1 VSGEWYLE
9 TPGQDKDQKLYT
21 DVEVLDHAKN
31 QLLTQVGRG
40 TPMGQLLRRYWMPI
54 AAVSE
59 FDNISIKP
67 VRLMGEDLTLYKDLS
82 GAFGLIDRHCP
93 HRRADL
99 SYGFVEQCGLR
110 CNYHGWRFDETGQCV
125 EQPWEDVAAPEARFR
140 DKIHIKAYPVETK
153 AGLIWAYLGPQPAP
167 LVPDWEPFSWQN
179 GFVQIVF
186 ANVPCNWLQ
195 CQENSI
201 DPLHFEW
208 MHMNWS
214 VRLGLDGKD
223 ARTGPYSPRHLKLE
237 FEEFDYGFV
246 YRRLREGMAES
257 DSMWTTGRVCL
268 WPNALFPGD
277 HFEWRVP
284 VDDENTLSV
293 TWSFTRVPREQE
305 PYKQKSIPA
314 WHGPVKDENGK
325 LITSHVMNQ
334 DFVAWIGQG
343 TIADRTQE
351 HLGTGDRGV
360 ILLRKQL
367 LDDLAAIEKG
377 EDPKGVIRDP
387 QVNFC
392 VPLPVAE
399 RLYLTGSLSREE
411 LLKHPILGKQ
421 YQYEGGYPFQAGQPE
436 NVRVA
441 YAEAMGISD

>member
-1 VSGEWYLE
+1 M
-9 TPGQDKDQKLYT
+9 
-21 DVEVLDHAKN
+21 LDHAKN
-31 QLLTQVGRG
+31 RLLTQVGPE

-59 FDNISIKP
+59 FESVSIKP
-67 VRLMGEDLTLYKDLS
+67 VRLMGEDLTLYKDL
-82 GAFGLIDRHCP
+82 GGDFGLIDRHCP

-99 SYGFVEQCGLR
+99 SYGFVESCGLR
-110 CNYHGWRFDETGQCV
+110 CNYHGWRFDQTGQCV
-125 EQPWEDVAAPEARFR
+125 EQPWEDIAAPEARFK
-140 DKIHIKAYPVETK
+140 DKIRIKAYPVEAK
-153 AGLIWAYLGPQPAP
+153 AGLVWAYLGPQPAP
-167 LVPDWEPFSWQN
+167 LVPDWEPFSWKN

-186 ANVPCNWLQ
+186 ADVPCNWLQ

-214 VRLGLDGKD
+214 VRLDEKL
-223 ARTGPYSPRHLKLE
+223 GPYSPRHLKLE
-237 FEEFDYGFV
+237 FEEFEHGFV
-246 YRRLREGMAES
+246 YRRLREGMTER

-284 VDDENTLSV
+284 IDDEHTLSV
-293 TWSFTRVPREQE
+293 TWAFTRVPREQE
-305 PYKQKSIPA
+305 PYVQERIPG
-314 WHGPVKDENGK
+314 WHGPVKDPETGRW
-325 LITSHVMNQ
+325 ISSHVMNQ

-360 ILLRKQL
+360 ILLRQRFF
-367 LDDLAAIEKG
+367 DDLAAIGRG
-377 EDPKGVIRDP
+377 EDLKGIIRDP
-387 QVNFC
+387 AANVS

-399 RLYLTGSLSREE
+399 RRFLTESISREE
-411 LLKHPILGKQ
+411 LLKHPVLGKQ
-421 YQYEGGYPFQAGQPE
+421 YAGEYPFQAGQPE
-436 NVRVA
+436 EVRRA
-441 YAEAMGISD
+441 YAEAMGI

>member
-1 VSGEWYLE
+1 M
-9 TPGQDKDQKLYT
+9 
-21 DVEVLDHAKN
+21 LDHARN
-31 QLLTQVGRG
+31 QLLTQVGSQ

-59 FDNISIKP
+59 FESISIKP
-67 VRLMGEDLTLYKDLS
+67 VRLLGEDLTLYKDLS

-110 CNYHGWRFDETGQCV
+110 CNYHGWRFDNTGQCI
-125 EQPWEDVAAPEARFR
+125 EQPWEDVAAPEARFK
-140 DKIHIKAYPVETK
+140 DKIHIKAYPVEAK
-153 AGLIWAYLGPQPAP
+153 AGLLWAYLGPQPAP

-186 ANVPCNWLQ
+186 ADVPCNWLQ

-214 VRLGLDGKD
+214 VRLGLGGKD
-223 ARTGPYSPRHLKLE
+223 KSGPYSPRHLKLE

-246 YRRLREGMAES
+246 YRRLREGMTER

-284 VDDENTLSV
+284 IDDEHTLSV
-293 TWSFTRVPREQE
+293 TWAFTRVPRERE
-305 PYKQKSIPA
+305 PYVQKSIPG
-314 WHGPVKDENGK
+314 WRGPVKDEATGRW
-325 LITSHVMNQ
+325 ISSHVMNQ
-334 DFVAWIGQG
+334 DFIAWIGQG

-360 ILLRKQL
+360 ILLRQRF
-367 LDDLAAIEKG
+367 LDDLAAIGRG

-387 QVNFC
+387 AANVG
-392 VPLPVAE
+392 VRLPVAE
-399 RLYLTGSLSREE
+399 RRFLTESLSREE
-411 LLKHPILGKQ
+411 LLKHPVLGKQ
-421 YQYEGGYPFQAGQPE
+421 YEGEYPFQAGQPE
-436 NVRVA
+436 EVRRA
-441 YAEAMGISD
+441 YAQAMGI